1 MDASSRPR
9 CSFRPSG
16 RVADRRFIVPRPV
29 TSLDRAFDEL
39 RFGTGHT
46 LNLRA
51 LQPTALQAAALAERW
66 LREQQVLGTAEALV
80 ITGRGNNSVDGYSPV
95 RESVVRL
102 LPSLRRR
109 NVIAG
114 YAEHTPGSFVVTFA
128 PVKALFE
135 APKRRREKPGPVPRP
150 ATLQGLDEETVRQL
164 RDLSIMSLSVL
175 GVHSPTRLQLEDEM
189 LRQFTVLSAALPDGA
204 DREALLQQ
212 AMLLAAEEFE
222 AG

>member
-1 MDASSRPR
+1 MT
-9 CSFRPSG
+9 G
-16 RVADRRFIVPRPV
+16 
-29 TSLDRAFDEL
+29 LDRAFDEL
-39 RFGTGHT
+39 RFGGQRT

-51 LQPTALQAAALAERW
+51 LQPTALQATQLAERW
-66 LREQQVLGTAEALV
+66 LREQQVLGADEALI
-80 ITGRGNNSVDGYSPV
+80 ITGRGNNSIGGYSPV
-95 RESVVRL
+95 RESIVKL

-135 APKRRREKPGPVPRP
+135 APKRRREKPAPVPRP
-150 ATLQGLDEETVRQL
+150 PTLSGLDEETVKQL
-164 RDLSIMSLSVL
+164 RDLAVMSLAVL
-175 GVHSPTRLQLEDEM
+175 GINSPTRAQLEDEM
-189 LRQFTVLSAALPDGA
+189 LRQFGALSAALPDGA

-212 AMLLAAEEFE
+212 AMLRAAEEYE

>member
-1 MDASSRPR
+1 M
-9 CSFRPSG
+9 
-16 RVADRRFIVPRPV
+16 

-39 RFGTGHT
+39 RFGGQRT

-51 LQPTALQAAALAERW
+51 LQPTALQATQLAERW
-66 LREQQVLGTAEALV
+66 LREQQVLGADEALI
-80 ITGRGNNSVDGYSPV
+80 ITGRGNNSIGGYSPV
-95 RESVVRL
+95 RESIVKL

-135 APKRRREKPGPVPRP
+135 APKRRREKPAPVPRP
-150 ATLQGLDEETVRQL
+150 PTLSGLDEETVKQL
-164 RDLSIMSLSVL
+164 RDLAVMSLAVL
-175 GVHSPTRLQLEDEM
+175 GINSPTRAQLEDEM
-189 LRQFTVLSAALPDGA
+189 LRQFGALSAALPDGA

-212 AMLLAAEEFE
+212 ALLRAAEEYE

>member
-1 MDASSRPR
+1 M
-9 CSFRPSG
+9 
-16 RVADRRFIVPRPV
+16 

-39 RFGTGHT
+39 RFGGQRT

-51 LQPTALQAAALAERW
+51 LQPTALQARQLAERW
-66 LREQQVLGTAEALV
+66 LREQQVLGADEALV

-95 RESVVRL
+95 RESIVSL

-135 APKRRREKPGPVPRP
+135 TPKRRREKPAPVPRP
-150 ATLQGLDEETVRQL
+150 PSLDGLDEETVRQL
-164 RDLSIMSLSVL
+164 RDLAIMALSVL
-175 GVHSPTRLQLEDEM
+175 GVNSPTRVQLEDEM
-189 LRQFTVLSAALPDGA
+189 LRQFGVLSAALPEGR

-212 AMLLAAEEFE
+212 AMLRAAEEYE